1 MDPKQ
6 LSQEELDQ
14 EQAADLPERD
24 ALSVIQPVN
33 QMIDTSFMTN
43 GVITEASATQ
53 DAPITQTGS

>member
-1 MDPKQ
+1 MDSTQ
-6 LSQEELDQ
+6 LSQDELDQ

-33 QMIDTSFMTN
+33 QIIDTNFMAN
-43 GVITEASATQ
+43 GVTTEASATQ